1 MQEAQQYRSLKRK
14 VFAKHRGTKRECNHS
29 HGTETASQSYAA
41 RLTLCTRTAV
51 LRVLTGACA
60 QRRCNVPRGLG
71 GLCAALFGRA
81 DAAIGPESSRLSVH
95 VAVVCQTVAPFESVW
110 AFGADLPATNPDLFS
125 EKMRREFSWETFF
138 WAAAMLVRA
147 CWRR

>member
-1 MQEAQQYRSLKRK
+1 
-14 VFAKHRGTKRECNHS
+14 
-29 HGTETASQSYAA
+29 
-41 RLTLCTRTAV
+41 
-51 LRVLTGACA
+51 
-60 QRRCNVPRGLG
+60 
-71 GLCAALFGRA
+71 
-81 DAAIGPESSRLSVH
+81 
-95 VAVVCQTVAPFESVW
+95 VAPFESVW